1 MKVFW
6 DKCAVM
12 RRHPLDDDL
21 MRLARALQRLSP
33 SHRNPEKY
41 HEDKSQIIDELK
53 RLAREVRGVTAHHRR
68 RTSNDGAHAPSP
80 AGPSRDFPRAGNSD
94 PAILF
99 DDRNK

>member
-6 DKCAVM
+6 DKCAVV
-12 RRHPLDDDL
+12 RRTPLEDDL
-21 MRLARALQRLSP
+21 LRLARALQRLSP

-53 RLAREVRGVTAHHRR
+53 GLAREIREGTAHRVR
-68 RTSNDGAHAPSP
+68 RTSGYGAHAPYP